1 MATSELRRYGPAPTL
16 SRERDLER
24 ICDTDVHNSNAPS
37 PNYRGR
43 SAACGGQLRRFCP
56 SPDLSGDPT
65 RFRTHLD
72 AFARAIADAGIA
84 PPVTIEPDG
93 ALHRF
98 HVAGDRRGSY
108 NGWYVLHVD
117 GRPAGAFG
125 SWKTGLR
132 STWAADGKRMS
143 EAERETFS
151 RLIEAARLK
160 AQTERRA
167 EHEARAI
174 EARREWDAAV
184 PADSAH
190 SYLLKK
196 AVRPHNLRQ
205 RGGLLIVPLFDAF
218 GLLWNVQRIQQDGG
232 KRFKPGRAGGLFS
245 PLGDLTNPAIILIC
259 EGWATGATL
268 HEQTG
273 HPVLCAMNAGNL
285 LPVATAARAA
295 WAGADLVI
303 AADNDRFTEGN
314 PGVTYATAAAK
325 ATGAK
330 LIVPEFPEGV
340 AGSDFND
347 LAAFRRKGARHE

>member
-1 MATSELRRYGPAPTL
+1 MTH
-16 SRERDLER
+16 
-24 ICDTDVHNSNAPS
+24 DTIN
-37 PNYRGR
+37 
-43 SAACGGQLRRFCP
+43 Q
-56 SPDLSGDPT
+56 
-65 RFRTHLD
+65 FRTAMLD
-72 AFARAIADAGIA
+72 AGLTPPDVIAA
-84 PPVTIEPDG
+84 DG
-93 ALHRF
+93 QLHRF
-98 HVAGDRRGSY
+98 HVEGDKAGSR
-108 NGWYVLHVD
+108 NGWYALHLD
-117 GRPAGAFG
+117 GRAAGIFG

-132 STWAADGKRMS
+132 STWVEDGKRMS

-151 RLIEAARLK
+151 KLIEAARLK
-160 AQTERRA
+160 AQAERRA

-174 EARREWDAAV
+174 EARAEWDATA
-184 PADSAH
+184 PADPAH
-190 SYLLKK
+190 PYLIRKGVK
-196 AVRPHNLRQ
+196 PHNLRQ

-218 GLLWNVQRIQQDGG
+218 GLLWNVQRIQANGD

-245 PLGDLTNPAIILIC
+245 PIGDFTNPAIIVIC

-268 HEQTG
+268 HEETG

-285 LPVATAARAA
+285 LPVATAARSG

-303 AADNDRFTEGN
+303 AADNDRQTEGN

-347 LAAFRRKGARHE
+347 LAAIRRKGARHGE